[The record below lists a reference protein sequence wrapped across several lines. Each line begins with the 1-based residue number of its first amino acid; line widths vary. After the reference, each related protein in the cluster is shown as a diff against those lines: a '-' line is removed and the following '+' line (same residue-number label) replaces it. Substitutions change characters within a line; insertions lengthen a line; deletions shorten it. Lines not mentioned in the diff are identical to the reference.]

1 MFRCSI
7 WPNLHNSMDCSRP
20 GIPVHHQLLEL
31 AQTHAHRVSDATQPS
46 DPLLPPSPPALNLS
60 QHHSLFQWVS
70 SLYQVAKGL
79 ELQDESFQWIFRVDF
94 LSDWLVWS
102 SCCPRDSQES
112 FPASQF
118 ESINFSVLSLLYC
131 PTLTFIHDYWKNH
144 KTIALTIQTSV
155 GKVMS
160 LLFNIL
166 SSFVIAFLP
175 RSKCLS
181 ISWLQS
187 LFIVILES
195 RKIKSVTVSA
205 FPPFILP

>member
-70 SLYQVAKGL
+70 SLHQVAKGL

-112 FPASQF
+112 SPTPQF
-118 ESINFSVLSLLYC
+118 QKHQFFLQFKSS
-131 PTLTFIHDYWKNH
+131 
-144 KTIALTIQTSV
+144 
-155 GKVMS
+155 
-160 LLFNIL
+160 
-166 SSFVIAFLP
+166 SSFYKYLYVNSFLIFLWY
-175 RSKCLS
+175 STQME
-181 ISWLQS
+181 LQMKECKPWYTRPVCS
-187 LFIVILES
+187 YRI
-195 RKIKSVTVSA
+195 
-205 FPPFILP
+205 